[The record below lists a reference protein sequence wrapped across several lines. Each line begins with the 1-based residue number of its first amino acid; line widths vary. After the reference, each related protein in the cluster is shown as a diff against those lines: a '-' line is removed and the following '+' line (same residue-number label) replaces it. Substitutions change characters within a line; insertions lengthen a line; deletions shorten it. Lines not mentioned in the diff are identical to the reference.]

1 MTVSSPVTIVRTKKE
16 LRVQVAQWR
25 AAGETIALVPTM
37 GALHDGH
44 MALIDRARELASKV
58 CVSLFVNPAQFG
70 KNEDLGTYPRNEDR
84 DAGMLADAGVELLYA
99 PDVTQMYPPDDVTRV
114 SAGHLGDCLEG
125 LSRPGFFTGVATV
138 VTKLLLQCLPD
149 YALFGEKDFQQ
160 LQVINRLVKD
170 LAIPVTIEGVAC
182 YRENDG
188 LALSS
193 RNIYLDKDERLI
205 APALYKAMKQMA
217 LAMRGGDTAQHSS
230 QAAQAFLIDAGFT
243 SVDYLVAC
251 DAETLSE
258 IRLLADLDHKP
269 GRILVAARL
278 GTTRLID
285 NLELVI

>member
-1 MTVSSPVTIVRTKKE
+1 MTASPPVTIVRSVAE
-16 LRVQVAQWR
+16 LRAQVAVWR
-25 AAGETIALVPTM
+25 AAGETLALVPTM
-37 GALHDGH
+37 GALHAGH
-44 MALIDRARELASKV
+44 MALIFRAHEIASKV

-70 KNEDLGTYPRNEDR
+70 KNEDLSTYPRNEASD
-84 DAGMLADAGVELLYA
+84 LALLSGAGVDLLYA
-99 PDVTQMYPPDDVTRV
+99 PDVTQMYGPGDATRV
-114 SAGHLGDCLEG
+114 SVGSLGESLEG

-160 LQVINRLVKD
+160 LQVIKRLVKD
-170 LAIPVTIEGVAC
+170 LAIPVSIASVAC

-205 APALYKAMKQMA
+205 APALYKAMNQMA
-217 LAMRGGDTAQHSS
+217 DAMRSGDTALLSS
-230 QAAQAFLIDAGFT
+230 QAAQAFLIHAGFS

-251 DAETLSE
+251 DAETMSD
-258 IRLLADLDHKP
+258 IMSLADLHGRP
-269 GRILVAARL
+269 GRILAAARL

-285 NLELVI
+285 NIEL